1 MLSGIITAILL
12 VLFIVGWFWAWSPRR
27 KKDFDE
33 AARLA
38 LDDDDKPAPEKR
50 ADEQTDQ
57 HPGTFLNSTFVL
69 RRGHRI

>member
-1 MLSGIITAILL
+1 MDVNDLRAVITVVSLG
-12 VLFIVGWFWAWSPRR
+12 LFIGIVWWAWSSRR

-50 ADEQTDQ
+50 ADE
-57 HPGTFLNSTFVL
+57 
-69 RRGHRI
+69 